1 MHVKAQGA
9 DDRGGV
15 TQVVGA
21 VGRGG
26 PLPYCLCGGA
36 AAQTCKAPC
45 TVGGSACTPVVA
57 THAVTQQRAT
67 LTAKGGR
74 QQGVGAGQGASRR
87 LVRLFFPSGDIRFD
101 HRCQDV
107 DALGRQFCSLSG
119 RRRESS
125 GLGPV
130 CEAALGTCC

>member
-36 AAQTCKAPC
+36 AA
-45 TVGGSACTPVVA
+45 
-57 THAVTQQRAT
+57 R
-67 LTAKGGR
+67 LAKLPAQLADLPAHLLLPPTR
-74 QQGVGAGQGASRR
+74 
-87 LVRLFFPSGDIRFD
+87 
-101 HRCQDV
+101 
-107 DALGRQFCSLSG
+107 
-119 RRRESS
+119 
-125 GLGPV
+125 
-130 CEAALGTCC
+130 